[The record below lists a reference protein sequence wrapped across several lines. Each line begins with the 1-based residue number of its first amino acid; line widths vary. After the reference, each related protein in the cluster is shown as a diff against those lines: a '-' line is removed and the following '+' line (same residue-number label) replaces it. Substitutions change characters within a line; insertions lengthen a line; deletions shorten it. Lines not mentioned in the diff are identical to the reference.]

1 MNQDNEK
8 KKIEKTFDARV
19 QDMTSG
25 SPWKLILRFMV
36 PLMGGNLLQQLYTV
50 TDAAILGKGVG
61 VEALSAV
68 GATDWIYWFMLWA
81 AAGFGQGFSVLAA
94 KRFGEK
100 DYHMLRKSTNMS
112 LVLSFACGISLALIG
127 VLIAGPLLRLLN
139 TPERIYETAHIY
151 VVIMYIG
158 IFVILQYNT
167 VACILRALGD
177 SKTPFIALIIST
189 CLNIGLDLLFV
200 LVLHL
205 GVAGAAMASIIAQ
218 AISYVFCLRILKKL
232 SILQSTKEEKELDK
246 RLLKDLWNKGFATA
260 FQYSVIAIGGIVV
273 QYVINTMG
281 FLYVAGFTATNK
293 LYGVLESV
301 SLAMGNTMMV
311 YTSQN
316 FGACNKKRIEQGVK
330 ASLLFG
336 ILTSAILGAIM
347 ILFGRHILMLF
358 ISAKASVAGQ
368 VLDIAYHYLFIMS
381 STLLLLYLVNTYRYV
396 LMGIDRMKLV
406 LVGSMGELV
415 GRIVTAMLVLYAIG
429 TRGVYFIEV
438 SAWLCADLVYC
449 TGYYVL
455 IRRMTLERHGS

>member
-1 MNQDNEK
+1 MDKEK
-8 KKIEKTFDARV
+8 RRTQNTLDTRV
-19 QDMTSG
+19 QDMTEG
-25 SPWKLILRFMV
+25 SPWKLILRFML

-100 DYHMLRKSTNMS
+100 DYHMLRKSVNMS
-112 LVLSFACGISLALIG
+112 LLLSIVCGIGLALMG
-127 VLIAGPLLRLLN
+127 VILAGPLLRLLN
-139 TPERIYETAHIY
+139 TPDNIYEMAHMY
-151 VVIMYIG
+151 VMIMYIG

-167 VACILRALGD
+167 AACILRALGD
-177 SKTPFIALIIST
+177 SKTPFMALLIST

-200 LVLHL
+200 LVFHM
-205 GVAGAAMASIIAQ
+205 GVAGAALASIIAQ
-218 AISYVFCLRILKKL
+218 AAAYVFCFRVLKRL
-232 SILQSTKEEKELDK
+232 SILQSDREERTLDK
-246 RLLKDLWNKGFATA
+246 GLLKDLWNKGFATA

-273 QYVINTMG
+273 QYAINTMG

-293 LYGVLESV
+293 LYGVLECI

-316 FGACNKKRIEQGVK
+316 FGARNKVRIKQGVK
-330 ASLLFG
+330 ASLMFG
-336 ILTSAILGAIM
+336 ILTSAILGVVM
-347 ILFGRHILMLF
+347 ILLGRHILMLF

-368 VLDIAYHYLFIMS
+368 VLDIAYRYLFVMS

-406 LVGSMGELV
+406 LVGSIGELV
-415 GRIVTAMLVLYAIG
+415 GRIATAMLVLYVIG
-429 TRGVYFIEV
+429 TKGVYFIEA

-449 TGYYVL
+449 IGYYVL
-455 IRRMTLERHGS
+455 ICRLNFEQLS

>member
-1 MNQDNEK
+1 MNKDRENR
-8 KKIEKTFDARV
+8 KTENALDERV
-19 QDMTSG
+19 QDMTAG

-112 LVLSFACGISLALIG
+112 FLLSLICGVSLAVLG
-127 VLIAGPLLRLLN
+127 VLAAGPLLRLLN
-139 TPERIYETAHIY
+139 TPAAIYETAYLY
-151 VVIMYIG
+151 VTIMYVG
-158 IFVILQYNT
+158 IFIILQYNT
-167 VACILRALGD
+167 VSCILRALGD
-177 SKTPFIALIIST
+177 SKTPFIALVIST
-189 CLNIGLDLLFV
+189 CLNIALDLLFV
-200 LVLHL
+200 LVFHM
-205 GVAGAAMASIIAQ
+205 GVAGAAAASIIAQ
-218 AISYVFCLRILKKL
+218 AISYVFCLRVLKKL
-232 SILQSTKEEKELDK
+232 SILQSSSEEKELDK

-273 QYVINTMG
+273 QYAINTMG

-293 LYGVLESV
+293 LYGLLESV

-316 FGACNKKRIEQGVK
+316 YGARDKNRIKQGVR
-330 ASLLFG
+330 ASLIFG

-347 ILFGRHILMLF
+347 IFFGRQILMLF
-358 ISAKASVAGQ
+358 ISARASAAEQ
-368 VLDIAYHYLFIMS
+368 VLEIAYRYLFVMS

-406 LVGSMGELV
+406 LVGSSGELV
-415 GRIVTAMLVLYAIG
+415 GRIVTAMLVLYVIG
-429 TRGVYFIEV
+429 TKGVYFIEA

-455 IRRMTLERHGS
+455 IRRLSLEKIA

>member
-1 MNQDNEK
+1 MTMDKDNK
-8 KKIEKTFDARV
+8 KTEHALDERI
-19 QDMTSG
+19 QDMTTG

-68 GATDWIYWFMLWA
+68 GATDWIYWLMLWA

-112 LVLSFACGISLALIG
+112 LLLSLVCGVALAVIG
-127 VLIAGPLLRLLN
+127 VIAAGPLLRLLN
-139 TPERIYETAHIY
+139 TPAVIYETAHLY
-151 VVIMYIG
+151 VTIMYVG

-167 VACILRALGD
+167 VSCILRALGD

-200 LVLHL
+200 LVFHM
-205 GVAGAAMASIIAQ
+205 GVAGAAAASILAQ
-218 AISYVFCLRILKKL
+218 AISYGFCLRVLKKL
-232 SILQSTKEEKELDK
+232 SILKSSREEKELDK

-293 LYGVLESV
+293 LYGLLESI

-316 FGACNKKRIEQGVK
+316 YGARDKRRIKQGVR
-330 ASLLFG
+330 ASLMFG
-336 ILTSAILGAIM
+336 ILTSAVLGAIM
-347 ILFGRHILMLF
+347 IVFGRQILMLF
-358 ISAKASVAGQ
+358 ISAKASAAEQ
-368 VLDIAYHYLFIMS
+368 VLEIAYRYLFVMS
-381 STLLLLYLVNTYRYV
+381 STLFLLYLVNTYRNI
-396 LMGIDRMKLV
+396 LMGLDRMKLV
-406 LVGSMGELV
+406 LVGSIGELV
-415 GRIVTAMLVLYAIG
+415 GRIMTGMLVLYVIG
-429 TRGVYFIEV
+429 TNGAYFIEV

-455 IRRMTLERHGS
+455 IRKLSLEKTG